1 MIRVT
6 LGGPGEVV
14 VGANVEGRMTRELL
28 IGRDGGICVWCGR
41 EPWTTDLTAEH
52 LLPRSRRGR
61 TVPENLTVA
70 CRACN
75 KRRRTKPVVAYVRS
89 QQADGYEPRMDLL
102 ESALERMSR
111 SDSAAHAEYARR
123 QLALLERL

>member
-1 MIRVT
+1 
-6 LGGPGEVV
+6 
-14 VGANVEGRMTRELL
+14 MTRELL

-41 EPWTTDLTAEH
+41 RPWTADLTAEH

-61 TVPENLTVA
+61 TLPKNLAVA

-75 KRRRTKPVVAYVRS
+75 KRRRTKPVVAYVRA
-89 QQADGYEPRMDLL
+89 QRADGFEPRMDLL
-102 ESALERMSR
+102 GSALRRMSR
-111 SDSAAHAEYARR
+111 SESSAHVHYARR